1 MTTKARIAQ
10 VARREFARRGF
21 DATSIRQIVAEARVT
36 KPVLYYYFKNKR
48 DLFLSLLEEAV
59 APLCDE
65 VERIASGDGT
75 PRDRMVE
82 IIAAVLRFVEKR
94 PDEFR
99 LLHRAVERREREVQ
113 VLAQKYFRRNFQ
125 AISGVLQEGVD
136 RGDFRSLNVP
146 QATFSIIA
154 ILIYFLTREHVID
167 EVLGERGAWKALM
180 ETLHGHI
187 LALVAVRMVQA
198 VHQRNGA

>member
-36 KPVLYYYFKNKR
+36 KPVLYYYFKSKG
-48 DLFLSLLEEAV
+48 DLFLSLLEEAI

-65 VERIASGDGT
+65 VERIAGGDGA
-75 PRDRMVE
+75 PRDRMAE

-146 QATFSIIA
+146 QATFSVIA

-180 ETLHGHI
+180 ETLDGHI
-187 LALVAVRMVQA
+187 LALVAV
-198 VHQRNGA
+198 

>member
-1 MTTKARIAQ
+1 
-10 VARREFARRGF
+10 
-21 DATSIRQIVAEARVT
+21 VAEARVT

-65 VERIASGDGT
+65 VERFASGDGT
-75 PRDRMVE
+75 PCDRMSR
-82 IIAAVLRFVEKR
+82 IIAAVLRFVEER

-113 VLAQKYFRRNFQ
+113 VLAQKYFRRNFR

-136 RGDFRSLNVP
+136 RGDFRSLDVP
-146 QATFSIIA
+146 QATFSVIA
-154 ILIYFLTREHVID
+154 ILVYFLTREHVID
-167 EVLGERGAWKALM
+167 EVLGKKRGAEDLRGS
-180 ETLHGHI
+180 LDQHI
-187 LALVAVRMVQA
+187 LSLLRA
-198 VHQRNGA
+198 

>member
-36 KPVLYYYFKNKR
+36 KPVLYYYFKSKG
-48 DLFLSLLEEAV
+48 DLFLSLLEEAI

-65 VERIASGDGT
+65 VERIASGDGA
-75 PRDRMVE
+75 PRDRMAE

-146 QATFSIIA
+146 QATFSVIA

-180 ETLHGHI
+180 ETLDGHI
-187 LALVAVRMVQA
+187 LALVAV
-198 VHQRNGA
+198 

>member
-75 PRDRMVE
+75 PRDRMAE
-82 IIAAVLRFVEKR
+82 IIAAVLRFAEKR
-94 PDEFR
+94 SDEFR

-146 QATFSIIA
+146 QATFSVIA

-187 LALVAVRMVQA
+187 LALVAV
-198 VHQRNGA
+198 

>member
-10 VARREFARRGF
+10 VARREFARQGF

-48 DLFLSLLEEAV
+48 DLFLSLLEEAA

-146 QATFSIIA
+146 QATFSVIA

-187 LALVAVRMVQA
+187 LALVAV
-198 VHQRNGA
+198 

>member
-167 EVLGERGAWKALM
+167 EVLGERGAWRALM

-187 LALVAVRMVQA
+187 LALVAV
-198 VHQRNGA
+198 

>member
-36 KPVLYYYFKNKR
+36 KPVLYYYFKYKR
-48 DLFLSLLEEAV
+48 DLFLSVLEEAV

-65 VERIASGDGT
+65 VERIASLDGT
-75 PRDRMVE
+75 PRDRMIE

-94 PDEFR
+94 PDDFR

-187 LALVAVRMVQA
+187 LALVAV
-198 VHQRNGA
+198 

>member
-10 VARREFARRGF
+10 VAKREFARRGF
-21 DATSIRQIVAEARVT
+21 DATSIRQIVAEAHVT

-48 DLFLSLLEEAV
+48 ELFLGLLEEAV

-65 VERIASGDGT
+65 VERIADGEGG
-75 PRDRMVE
+75 PRDRMAK

-113 VLAQKYFRRNFQ
+113 LLAQKYFRRNFQ
-125 AISGVLQEGVD
+125 AISSVLQEGVD
-136 RGDFRSLNVP
+136 RGDFRPLNVP
-146 QATFSIIA
+146 QATFSVIA
-154 ILIYFLTREHVID
+154 ILVYFLSREHVID

-180 ETLHGHI
+180 ETLHDHI
-187 LALVAVRMVQA
+187 LALVSV
-198 VHQRNGA
+198 

>member
-36 KPVLYYYFKNKR
+36 KPVLYYYFKNKG

-65 VERIASGDGT
+65 VERIASGDGA
-75 PRDRMVE
+75 PRDRMAE
-82 IIAAVLRFVEKR
+82 IIAAVLRFAEKR

-146 QATFSIIA
+146 QATFSVIA

-187 LALVAVRMVQA
+187 LALVAV
-198 VHQRNGA
+198 

>member
-48 DLFLSLLEEAV
+48 DLFVSLLEEAV

-65 VERIASGDGT
+65 VERIANGDGT
-75 PRDRMVE
+75 PRDRMIH
-82 IIAAVLRFVEKR
+82 IITAVLRFVEKR

-113 VLAQKYFRRNFQ
+113 LLAQKYFRRNFQ

-146 QATFSIIA
+146 QATFSVIA
-154 ILIYFLTREHVID
+154 ILVYFLTREHVID
-167 EVLGERGAWKALM
+167 EVLGQRGAWKALM

-187 LALVAVRMVQA
+187 LALVAV
-198 VHQRNGA
+198 

>member
-82 IIAAVLRFVEKR
+82 IITAVLRFVEKR

-187 LALVAVRMVQA
+187 LALVAV
-198 VHQRNGA
+198 

>member
-82 IIAAVLRFVEKR
+82 IIAAVLRFAEKR

-146 QATFSIIA
+146 QATFSVIA

-180 ETLHGHI
+180 ETLHGHV
-187 LALVAVRMVQA
+187 LALVAV
-198 VHQRNGA
+198 

>member
-10 VARREFARRGF
+10 VARRKFARRGF

-82 IIAAVLRFVEKR
+82 IITAVLRFVEKR

-146 QATFSIIA
+146 QATFSVIA

-187 LALVAVRMVQA
+187 LALVAV
-198 VHQRNGA
+198 

>member
-187 LALVAVRMVQA
+187 LALVAV
-198 VHQRNGA
+198 

>member
-36 KPVLYYYFKNKR
+36 KPVLYYYFKSKG

-75 PRDRMVE
+75 PRDRMAE
-82 IIAAVLRFVEKR
+82 IIAAVLRFAERR

-146 QATFSIIA
+146 QATFSVIA

-187 LALVAVRMVQA
+187 LALVAV
-198 VHQRNGA
+198 

>member
-1 MTTKARIAQ
+1 MTTKARIVQAAKQ
-10 VARREFARRGF
+10 EFARRGF
-21 DATSIRQIVAEARVT
+21 DATSIRRIVAEARVT

-48 DLFLSLLEEAV
+48 HLFLSLLEEAI

-65 VERIASGDGT
+65 VERIASGEGAA
-75 PRDRMVE
+75 RDRMAR
-82 IIAAVLRFVEKR
+82 IIVAILGFVESR

-136 RGDFRSLNVP
+136 RGDFRSLNVA
-146 QATFSIIA
+146 QTTFSVIA

-167 EVLGERGAWKALM
+167 EVLGERGAWKVLM
-180 ETLHGHI
+180 ETLSGHI
-187 LALVAVRMVQA
+187 LGLVAVEVQA
-198 VHQRNGA
+198 

>member
-1 MTTKARIAQ
+1 MNTKTRIVQ

-48 DLFLSLLEEAV
+48 GLFLSLLEEAV

-65 VERIASGDGT
+65 VERIASGDGA
-75 PRDRMVE
+75 PRDRMAE

-113 VLAQKYFRRNFQ
+113 LLAKKYFRRNFQ

-136 RGDFRSLNVP
+136 RGDFRALNVP
-146 QATFSIIA
+146 QATFSVIA
-154 ILIYFLTREHVID
+154 ILVYFLTREHVID

-187 LALVAVRMVQA
+187 LALVAV
-198 VHQRNGA
+198 

>member
-94 PDEFR
+94 PDEFG

-146 QATFSIIA
+146 QATFSVIA

-187 LALVAVRMVQA
+187 LALVAV
-198 VHQRNGA
+198 

>member
-1 MTTKARIAQ
+1 MTTKSRIVQA
-10 VARREFARRGF
+10 AKREFARRGF

-36 KPVLYYYFKNKR
+36 KPVLYYYFKNKGH
-48 DLFLSLLEEAV
+48 LFLSLLEEAI

-65 VERIASGDGT
+65 VERIAGGEGGA
-75 PRDRMVE
+75 RERMAG
-82 IIAAVLRFVEKR
+82 IIAAILQYVERR

-113 VLAQKYFRRNFQ
+113 VLAQKYFRRNFL
-125 AISGVLQEGVD
+125 AISGVLQDGVD
-136 RGDFRSLNVP
+136 RGDFRPLHVP
-146 QATFSIIA
+146 QTTFSVIA

-180 ETLHGHI
+180 ETLSGHI
-187 LALVAVRMVQA
+187 LALVAAEVRV
-198 VHQRNGA
+198 

>member
-36 KPVLYYYFKNKR
+36 KPVLYYYFKNKG

-75 PRDRMVE
+75 PRDRMAE
-82 IIAAVLRFVEKR
+82 IIAAVLRFAEKR
-94 PDEFR
+94 SDEFR

-146 QATFSIIA
+146 QATFSVIA

-180 ETLHGHI
+180 ETLDGHI
-187 LALVAVRMVQA
+187 LALVAV
-198 VHQRNGA
+198 